1 MIRESYFLVTLFFI
15 MIGIKMGYFYLYYG
29 DYVADTGTN
38 PYKKIENAKQS
49 IKEKALREIKAR
61 SDESRAVEEE
71 FEELYKIKPDD
82 FSDKNLD
89 INTLFDIDRWQAV
102 NSDMSNFDLS
112 VDGAVTALK
121 KGVSSWEERAA
132 ILNQA
137 QQAIN
142 NIDAVLRKG
151 AETGGLARG
160 AMEEAR
166 KWKKKLR
173 ELKVDIKN
181 ENGDDKA
188 LAKRFIRI
196 AGHVSGA
203 LLEIAFPY
211 AFLSA
216 SEKGLIDLSSLMMNI
231 GGHSGPTISKKYNQ
245 DAKIK
250 EDIKKLRSVLKLEN
264 NNIQSKADSIIN
276 IHPDGVSGT
285 TAWVGFQQK
294 NYTDIK
300 SVKLAELTIGDLTE
314 LYGNED
320 FLINTAGG
328 LGYNHKQ
335 DIVYMRPHY
344 AEAYMQKDIDNLWKE
359 IIKSF
364 RLALVADAVAGFVQ
378 SNFTNKVNYYVI
390 RSKKSGEVRV
400 IGVSSIL
407 DKIWKD
413 FKNELNSSMGISLKE
428 DYENRAAF
436 NFDTRTGYRQKYWD
450 SNVEHF
456 QFGWPSQVKYIRSY
470 RAAGEIWNTIRA
482 TKIKI
487 ALNFSS
493 YFQEY

>member
-1 MIRESYFLVTLFFI
+1 
-15 MIGIKMGYFYLYYG
+15 MGYFYLYYG

-38 PYKKIENAKQS
+38 PYKKIEDIKQS

-61 SDESRAVEEE
+61 SNESRTIEEE
-71 FEELYKIKPDD
+71 FEELYNIKPDD

-89 INTLFDIDRWQAV
+89 INTLFDMERWQAV

-112 VDGAVTALK
+112 VDGAVKALK
-121 KGVSSWEERAA
+121 KGVSNWKERAA
-132 ILNQA
+132 ILDQA

-151 AETGGLARG
+151 AETGGLAKG

-166 KWKKKLR
+166 KWKKKIR

-181 ENGDDKA
+181 ENGDDKT
-188 LAKRFIRI
+188 LAKKFVRI

-211 AFLSA
+211 AFLNA
-216 SEKGLIDLSSLMMNI
+216 SERGLTDVSSLMMNI
-231 GGHSGPTISKKYNQ
+231 GGHSGPTISKKYSQ
-245 DAKIK
+245 DPKIK
-250 EDIKKLRSVLKLEN
+250 EDIKKLRSVLKWEN
-264 NNIQSKADSIIN
+264 NSIQSKADSVIN
-276 IHPDGVSGT
+276 IHSNKISGT
-285 TAWVGFQQK
+285 TTWVGFQQK
-294 NYTDIK
+294 NYADIK

-314 LYGNED
+314 VYGDKD

-328 LGYNHKQ
+328 LGYNHRQ
-335 DIVYMRPHY
+335 STVYMRPHY
-344 AEAYMQKDIDNLWKE
+344 AEAYMQKDIDNFWKE

-364 RLALVADAVAGFVQ
+364 KLALVADAVAGFVQ
-378 SNFTNKVNYYVI
+378 SNLTNKVNYYVI
-390 RSKKSGEVRV
+390 RSKKNGESKKSGEVRV

-456 QFGWPSQVKYIRSY
+456 QFGWPSEVKYIRSY

-493 YFQEY
+493 YFQED